1 MSNPVL
7 SFDVGIRNL
16 AYCHIQGDT
25 IKHWG
30 VLDLGVKMN
39 SSTEA
44 ITKALVTTLDAHTA
58 EFKGVDDIIIEKQPA
73 RNPKMRYIEGMMSAY
88 FFIKYPESRTQ
99 SYSPKY
105 KLGRNTFKGL
115 SNYSERKKLG
125 VRRTREFLENTQ
137 NVNRQNLEM
146 FEKSKK
152 KDDLADSLLQ
162 ALSFKNNALF
172 DEVNNR
178 VNDNNEDIESIF
190 KDTKPRKPTEKQAK
204 SKKYSRSN
212 LKYFIKKDPL
222 CISDTH
228 IRNAFWRLFKKEP
241 EYFIT
246 ST

>member
-16 AYCHIQGDT
+16 AYCHLQGDT

-44 ITKALVTTLDAHTA
+44 MTKALVTTLDAHSE
-58 EFKGVDDIIIEKQPA
+58 EFKGANDIIIEKQPS

-88 FFIKYPESRTQ
+88 FFIKYPESSTQ
-99 SYSPKY
+99 SYNPKY
-105 KLGRNTFKGL
+105 KLGKNTFKGV

-125 VRRTREFLENTQ
+125 VRRTREFLEKTQ
-137 NVNRQNLEM
+137 HVNQRNAAL

-152 KDDLADSLLQ
+152 KDDLADALLQ
-162 ALSFKNNALF
+162 ALSFKKNDIF
-172 DEVNNR
+172 EEVNVR
-178 VNDNNEDIESIF
+178 VNDNNEDIDSIF

-212 LKYFIKKDPL
+212 LKYFIRMDPL

-228 IRNAFWRLFKKEP
+228 IRNAFWRLFKKDP

-246 ST
+246 SS

>member
-1 MSNPVL
+1 MIFMVDSVL

-16 AYCHIQGDT
+16 AYCHLRGDS
-25 IKHWG
+25 IEHWG

-44 ITKALVTTLDAHTA
+44 ITRALVTTLDAHSD
-58 EFKGVDDIIIEKQPA
+58 EFKDAKDIIIEKQPA
-73 RNPKMRYIEGMMSAY
+73 RNPKMRYIEGMLSAY
-88 FFIKYPESRTQ
+88 FFIKHPESKTQ

-105 KLGRNTFKGL
+105 KLGKNTFKGL

-125 VRRTREFLENTQ
+125 VKRTREFLEKTQ
-137 NVNRQNLEM
+137 ETNRRNAEL

-162 ALSFKNNALF
+162 ALSFKNHALF
-172 DEVNNR
+172 SEVN
-178 VNDNNEDIESIF
+178 DDGNEDIDSIF
-190 KDTKPRKPTEKQAK
+190 KDTKPRKPTDKQAK

-212 LKYFIKKDPL
+212 LKYFVQNDPL
-222 CISDTH
+222 CIAETN
-228 IRNAFWRLFKKEP
+228 IRNAFLRLFKKEP

-246 ST
+246 SG